1 MTRQILIVDDDP
13 LMRRSLSVTLDQAG
27 YRTVTASTA
36 EEAVTTIKT
45 NAPDLILLDIGL
57 PGMDGL
63 QAIHEFRRI
72 TGNVPVIYLTARRRE
87 LDEVVALELGADDYI
102 TKPFDLSVLQA
113 HIRAVLRRAAGGQRR
128 EEQGTAVVVGDLQID
143 PVRRTALIAQQPL
156 ELSPKEFDLLFVL
169 AQNVERVLS
178 LDELL
183 SQVWGA
189 SWVGEQQT
197 LYVHV
202 RWLRE
207 KIEADPARPRRLL
220 TVRGVGYKLVNPQTT
235 GAVAPVRLGATAPVM
250 SAALA

>member
-1 MTRQILIVDDDP
+1 MTKQILIVDDDP
-13 LMRRSLSVTLDQAG
+13 LMRRSLSVTLDQAS
-27 YRTVTASTA
+27 YRTVTAGSA
-36 EEAVTTIKT
+36 EEALTIVQT

-63 QAIHEFRRI
+63 QAIHEFRRLI
-72 TGNVPVIYLTARRRE
+72 GNTPVIYLTARRRE

-113 HIRAVLRRAAGGQRR
+113 HIRAVLRRVTNTQRR
-128 EEQGTAVVVGDLQID
+128 EGQETAVVVGDLQID
-143 PVRRTALIAQQPL
+143 PVRRTAAIAQQPL

-178 LDELL
+178 LAELL

-220 TVRGVGYKLVNPQTT
+220 TVRGVGYKLVNPQSN
-235 GAVAPVRLGATAPVM
+235 RATAPAITV
-250 SAALA
+250 AVPA

>member
-1 MTRQILIVDDDP
+1 MTKQILIVDDDP
-13 LMRRSLSVTLDQAG
+13 LMRRSLSVTLDQTG
-27 YRTVTASTA
+27 YRTVTAGAA
-36 EEAVTTIKT
+36 EEALTIIQT

-72 TGNVPVIYLTARRRE
+72 SGNVPVIYLTARRRE

-113 HIRAVLRRAAGGQRR
+113 HIRAVLRRANSTQRR
-128 EEQGTAVVVGDLQID
+128 ESQETAVVVGDLQID
-143 PVRRTALIAQQPL
+143 PVRRTATIAQRPL
-156 ELSPKEFDLLFVL
+156 ELSPKEFDLLLVL

-220 TVRGVGYKLVNPQTT
+220 TVRGVGYKLVNPQATS
-235 GAVAPVRLGATAPVM
+235 AAPVMTGATAPIMTTVP
-250 SAALA
+250 A